1 MHNQRKVYTDSRL
14 SNLEYNF
21 SNEEDKLDDR
31 SGDAQEDEINAHYAH
46 SRLAGHSE
54 VEDEIE
60 NEYGASEEL
69 QSFSSIDDEMVGLSR
84 LMYVEFSEKIDIEDP
99 HFKIEMKFRSLK

>member
-21 SNEEDKLDDR
+21 SNEEDELDDR
-31 SGDAQEDEINAHYAH
+31 SGDAH
-46 SRLAGHSE
+46 SRLAGHGE

-60 NEYGASEEL
+60 SEYGASEEL

-84 LMYVEFSEKIDIEDP
+84 LMYAEFSEEIDIEDP